1 MMQTKQQTKIQT
13 SKNGR
18 DEGLIQKKDSK
29 GNLVWYARI
38 VRTMPDGSKKQY
50 TRKGD
55 DKTHARK
62 MLRELE
68 DKFEDYGNKGIEG
81 EKLTFGKLAA
91 IYEKRHLVEAKFID
105 HSDGRRK
112 ISGLKNTTEPKRF
125 LETLVS
131 HLGNIRLKEFTHS
144 DIENFKHQ
152 RLEKP
157 VIHEKIIRRKDAK
170 TKLITTETIKTE
182 KPRKISGVNRELE
195 QLRAVLRFAVRQGW
209 LSRSPF
215 DTGKPV
221 ISKAD
226 ENRRERVLSY
236 DEERRLLA
244 ACDETKTT
252 YERSGKQIE
261 SEISSDAIK
270 RRQTLKVIIITAL
283 DTAMRK
289 GEIIKLTWQD
299 VDLTAGIIRVK
310 AANSK
315 TERPRTVPMTPR
327 LKAKLTKLFEKQKPD
342 FDQKVFGVSDNV
354 KRSFATA
361 CDAAGISDFRFHD
374 CRHTA
379 VTRMIA
385 AGIPA
390 EETMKISGHSQITT
404 FLRYLNPTNDSLSR
418 AAEKLANFNLDNQ
431 MAVEVAS
438 EAIN

>member
-1 MMQTKQQTKIQT
+1 MAQSKQQTKVQT
-13 SKNGR
+13 LKNGR
-18 DEGLIQKKDSK
+18 DEGLITKKDSK

-38 VRTMPDGSKKQY
+38 VRTMPDGTKKQY

-55 DKTHARK
+55 DKTDARK
-62 MLRELE
+62 KLRELE
-68 DKFEDYGNKGIEG
+68 DKFDDFGNKGIEG
-81 EKLTFGKLAA
+81 EKLTFRELAK
-91 IYEKRHLVEAKFID
+91 IYKKRHLVEAKYID
-105 HSDGRRK
+105 NSDGRRR
-112 ISGLKNTTEPKRF
+112 ISGLKNVTGPKRF
-125 LETLVS
+125 LETLIF
-131 HLGNIRLKEFTHS
+131 HLGNIRLKDFTHS

-152 RLEKP
+152 RLEQP
-157 VIHEKIIRRKDAK
+157 VIHEKVIRKKDAK
-170 TKLITTETIKTE
+170 TKLVTTETIKTE

-209 LSRSPF
+209 LIRSPF
-215 DTGKPV
+215 DAGQPV

-226 ENRRERVLSY
+226 ENRRERTLSF

-244 ACDETKTT
+244 ACDETRTS
-252 YERSGKQIE
+252 YERSGKTIE
-261 SEISSDAIK
+261 SDISAEAV
-270 RRQTLKVIIITAL
+270 RQRQILKVIIITAL

-289 GEIIKLTWQD
+289 GEIIKLIWQD
-299 VDLTAGIIRVK
+299 IDLNSGIIRVR

-327 LKAKLTKLFEKQKPD
+327 LKAALTKLFDNKKPN
-342 FDQKVFGVSDNV
+342 FDQSVFGVSDNV

-361 CDAAGISDFRFHD
+361 CDAAGILDFRFHD

-379 VTRMIA
+379 ITRMIA

-404 FLRYLNPTNDSLSR
+404 FLRYLNPSNDSLSR

-431 MAVEVAS
+431 MAVEMTSQAV
-438 EAIN
+438 N